1 MLEIPSLRRRVGFRE
16 GGHRRLESSPFMRNR
31 NNLPSYVLRGGAV
44 AAAKKTGQVAN
55 QSTASKLIQW
65 MVDSLGILLAVAIT
79 ALLLYVKRED
89 WQPWMD
95 KERIQSET
103 LRILSKLH
111 GDDDASKV
119 RPLILYAV
127 GMALWESIGL
137 STIPVETAAGM
148 VFGWKAFYASA
159 IGKSC
164 GATLAFFVGRTC
176 LYQWVQRN
184 LFSPS
189 QAEGSDNT
197 QLLSLL
203 TYNRHSPLVTAL
215 LMKFSFFPEFVKNLG
230 TAVLFADTVGLRQFA
245 TATAFHG
252 SIFSLLW
259 TWLGV
264 ETALE
269 LQGTHVEVSWLM
281 RFLFPGALAVGMGL
295 PFVLMGWWANDL
307 REEKQRRGR

>member
-1 MLEIPSLRRRVGFRE
+1 
-16 GGHRRLESSPFMRNR
+16 MRNG
-31 NNLPSYVLRGGAV
+31 NNLPLFVLRGGAV
-44 AAAKKTGQVAN
+44 VAANKTGRVVK
-55 QSTASKLIQW
+55 QSTASKLTQW
-65 MVDSLGILLAVAIT
+65 TMDSLGILLALALT
-79 ALLLYVKRED
+79 ALLLYVKREA

-103 LRILSKLH
+103 LRILSTLH

-119 RPLILYAV
+119 RPLVLYAI
-127 GMALWESIGL
+127 GMALWESVGL

-148 VFGWKAFYASA
+148 VFGWQAFYPSA

-164 GATLAFFVGRTC
+164 GATLAFYVGRTIM
-176 LYQWVQRN
+176 YQWVQRN
-184 LFSPS
+184 LFSASPTES
-189 QAEGSDNT
+189 SDKT

-203 TYNRHSPLVTAL
+203 TYNRHSPLATAL
-215 LMKFSFFPEFVKNLG
+215 LMKFSFFPEFIKNLG
-230 TAVLFADTVGLRQFA
+230 TAVLFSDTVGIRQFA
-245 TATAFHG
+245 AATAFHG

-295 PFVLMGWWANDL
+295 PFVLMGWWAHDL